1 MTYPLLGC
9 SIYLLEGDF
18 FFGSIKLAKD
28 KNLGIPKSQIEE
40 DFPGIECDWIEE
52 RDLEA
57 QWMKTYNEVLEF
69 VKENKKLPPDD
80 SSYGRWCSTQRTV
93 FKGKSRGI
101 LNERRVDLLEKLPYN
116 VWFWD
121 YNNKASAEQHR
132 EWIQLEKCGRVQW
145 ENEIWKKYKNQGAL
159 SHACSK
165 FNKDWNWFTGIPD
178 KASAEQ
184 HREWI
189 QKEKCSCEKWRKKIH
204 KKYLDQGAV
213 VDPRKTFNL
222 PAKWFIREI
231 KSLKEHVEKIRE
243 LGCETLSQYRFLYK
257 KFSLNEN
264 DFILDVKK
272 YFKKDDEYFTGI
284 KKIQPTFEKYI
295 NWMVEEKCY
304 RYYSWKKYWKKYR
317 DLGATILP
325 HRQLNISE
333 KTFQDKLDKEL
344 GNKHASVDQ
353 HREWISKERCTINE
367 WRTIIYK
374 KYSHLGSHCMPEKL
388 YNKKPSWFT
397 GNKEQCRSRIVNLDT
412 GEIFDSV
419 PEAANKTGIGR
430 SGIANVLC
438 GRAKTAGGYRWEK
451 IEVEDE

>member
-18 FFGSIKLAKD
+18 FFGLIKLAKD

-121 YNNKASAEQHR
+121 YNN
-132 EWIQLEKCGRVQW
+132 
-145 ENEIWKKYKNQGAL
+145 
-159 SHACSK
+159 
-165 FNKDWNWFTGIPD
+165 